1 MSLKNIEQDM
11 NNKYDNKI
19 LSFFV
24 RVQTDQKYSQCLGFK
39 IFKCWYWKDQV
50 CYVNSVKLNTWNSI
64 ISTGTKPAKQNR
76 E

>member
-39 IFKCWYWKDQV
+39 IFKCWY
-50 CYVNSVKLNTWNSI
+50 
-64 ISTGTKPAKQNR
+64 
-76 E
+76 